1 MEKEVKQWLDA
12 FKPPPGKIHLVTESC
27 LLLLF
32 ILHLRFL
39 YEKFPVKMFEVK
51 FIALKVA
58 ESFMEALDECMERS
72 RKRLYYFAI
81 VYISA
86 MVMGGSF
93 VEKYVLN
100 LPVGTRF
107 ELQDRD
113 WNDRIVRIEFVRT
126 ETGFLYQGE
135 ASNEGGQAFMSH
147 YVLEE
152 GIITPDAWLDL
163 VMYSYF
169 YPCIRP
175 FYDMK
180 IHLAQAS
187 VRIWTSRDQTERWIN
202 EESFSTV
209 AFLEMNRTRYPR
221 IEGKRVLTSLMDLS
235 PVLNER
241 TEESLNQRVE

>member
-1 MEKEVKQWLDA
+1 MI
-12 FKPPPGKIHLVTESC
+12 P
-27 LLLLF
+27 
-32 ILHLRFL
+32 IL
-39 YEKFPVKMFEVK
+39 
-51 FIALKVA
+51 
-58 ESFMEALDECMERS
+58 
-72 RKRLYYFAI
+72 KRLNYSLYRIELPRKIFPA
-81 VYISA
+81 
-86 MVMGGSF
+86 F

-107 ELQDRD
+107 ELQGRD

-147 YVLEE
+147 YVLDE

-163 VMYSYF
+163 VI

-187 VRIWTSRDQTERWIN
+187 VRIWTSRDPAERWIN

-209 AFLEMNRTRYPR
+209 AFLEMNRTRYSR
-221 IEGKRVLTSLMDLS
+221 SEGKRVLTSLMDLP

-241 TEESLNQRVE
+241 TEESMNQRVEYRDKNNKVWLTVTPITEKFKL